1 MTSWSGTLGD
11 ALEVLIDHRG
21 KTPRKLGGDWT
32 PDGVPVYSAV
42 HVKNGRLDGEGA
54 RRIPVE
60 MFERWMPVRLKEGD
74 VLLTSEA
81 PLGETALVPTSA
93 PACLGQRLFALR
105 GKPGLLESRYL
116 YYLLQ
121 HLPVRNQILSRA
133 SGTTV
138 SGIRQ
143 EELARV
149 RVDLP
154 SVEEQ
159 SEIAATLGAMDTKI
173 ESNRRRA
180 ETAEALLDLLG
191 DTSATS
197 LVPLA
202 NLVEVDRAV
211 CEPAAEGDRHVD
223 HYSIPAYDE
232 RRLPALTPGTTIR
245 SQKLV
250 VRGES
255 VLVSRLNPR
264 TNRTWF
270 AVPTPGVLAAA
281 STEFLVLRAR
291 PGLSLGALWLAVRAE
306 WFCTELAR
314 RATGTSG
321 SHQRVRPDDALSIE
335 VPDVRRLDPGVAAE
349 ANGLLRIAHQAR
361 IESQTLAELRDLL
374 LPELLS
380 GHMRV
385 DPARELSE
393 TATA

>member
-21 KTPRKLGGDWT
+21 KTPRKLGGDWM
-32 PDGVPVYSAV
+32 PDGVPVYSAI
-42 HVKNGRLDGEGA
+42 HVKNGRLNGEGA
-54 RRIPVE
+54 RRIPVA
-60 MFERWMPVRLKEGD
+60 MFEKWMPVRLKKGD

-81 PLGETALVPTSA
+81 PLGETALVPTNA

-105 GKPGLLESRYL
+105 GKPGLLDSRYL
-116 YYLLQ
+116 FYLLQ

-143 EELARV
+143 EELVRV

-154 SVEEQ
+154 SLEQ
-159 SEIAATLGAMDTKI
+159 QSAIAATLGAVDTKI

-191 DTSATS
+191 DTSAMS
-197 LVPLA
+197 LVPLVG
-202 NLVEVDRAV
+202 LVEVDRVA
-211 CEPAAEGDRHVD
+211 CEPAAEGERRVD
-223 HYSIPAYDE
+223 HFSIPAYDE
-232 RRLPALTPGTTIR
+232 RRLPDRTPGATIK

-250 VRGES
+250 VHGES
-255 VLVSRLNPR
+255 VLVSRLNPK

-270 AVPTPGVLAAA
+270 AVPTPGVLAVA
-281 STEFLVLRAR
+281 STEFLVLRPR
-291 PGLSLGALWLAVRAE
+291 SGLSLGELWLAVRAE
-306 WFCTELAR
+306 WFRAEIAR

-335 VPDVRRLDPGVAAE
+335 VPDVRRLDSGVAAE
-349 ANGLLRIAHQAR
+349 ADGLLRIAHHAR
-361 IESQTLAELRDLL
+361 IESQTLAELRDIL

-380 GHMRV
+380 GRMRIE
-385 DPARELSE
+385 PARDLSE